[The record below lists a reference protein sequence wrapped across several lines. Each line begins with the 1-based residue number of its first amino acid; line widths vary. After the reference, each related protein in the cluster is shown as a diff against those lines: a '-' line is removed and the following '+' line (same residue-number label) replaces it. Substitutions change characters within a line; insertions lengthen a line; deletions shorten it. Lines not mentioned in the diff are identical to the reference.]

1 MPFPPKER
9 LSGQVIPLPKSLRAV
24 ILDMDG
30 VIIDSEPIYRLVW
43 QSTAAEL
50 GYNLTDELYLS
61 LLGFTIPDAEA
72 EVARVFGPGF
82 PSARFR
88 ELWPVRWRRQVETR
102 GMPVKPGLW
111 NFLEFLEQHRLPVAV
126 ATSSDAETVVFS
138 LRAAALEG
146 RFPCIVSG
154 DQVARGKPAPDIFL
168 KAARRLGVAPE
179 FCIVLEDSDAGILAA
194 AAAGVPAILIPDL
207 KQPSPEIAKLVF
219 RVLPS
224 LHAAAELIGGMLERK
239 SNIKIQKSK

>member
-1 MPFPPKER
+1 MTT
-9 LSGQVIPLPKSLRAV
+9 LPKSLQAV

-30 VIIDSEPIYRLVW
+30 VIIDSEPIYRFVW

-50 GYNLTDELYLS
+50 GYNLTDERYLS

-72 EVARVFGPGF
+72 EVARVAGTGF
-82 PSARFR
+82 PIARFR
-88 ELWPVRWRRQVETR
+88 ELWPVRWRHHVET
-102 GMPVKPGLW
+102 GGLPVKPGLW
-111 NFLEFLEQHRLPVAV
+111 NFLELLEQHHLPVAV
-126 ATSSDAETVVFS
+126 ATSSDAQTVAFS
-138 LRAAALEG
+138 LRAAGLEG

-168 KAARRLGVAPE
+168 EAARRLGVAPE

-194 AAAGVPAILIPDL
+194 VAAGIPAILIPDL
-207 KQPSPEIAKLVF
+207 KQPSPETAKRVF

-224 LHAAAELIGGMLERK
+224 LHGAAELIGGMLEKK
-239 SNIKIQKSK
+239 SNINPAMAGQKSK